1 MKKLFLFTLSA
12 MMLVI
17 SGLISSAYPAAK
29 EYPDKPIQI
38 ILPHSAGGGVSI
50 FLQLLSEELKKTWKV
65 PVNILNK
72 PGGGGVVAAS
82 EVANAGKDGYTL
94 LGLQLGQLVAITV
107 GNPNS
112 PVHLL
117 RDFDP
122 IEINTYVANTI
133 VTRSESDLKSFDDVI
148 EYARKKPGE
157 LIFGTS
163 EVGSNMHLEALLLN
177 RLANINIKIV
187 PLQGTAEIIP
197 NVLGGH
203 FQLGFTNDVLARPHL
218 ASGKM
223 RALVSDT
230 PSPVLGCPTFAEK
243 GYPQLNM
250 TPTMAI
256 LGPKGLPP
264 AILKVWENTLEMVV
278 KEPNFISSY
287 KKLGYNIN
295 MMTGTDRLNKALKE
309 EVEKYSRFTP
319 EELGWKK

>member
-287 KKLGYNIN
+287 KKLGYNIETI
-295 MMTGTDRLNKALKE
+295 TGTDRLNKRLKE
-309 EVEKYSRFTP
+309 EIEKYSRFTP